1 MIIRNKKL
9 ADMIFITAMTKM
21 DKKDYSGALND
32 FKRITELDDNADAM
46 YNIGTM
52 YATGRGT
59 EQNFLEAAKWFKR
72 AADKGIEGAS
82 QLLTKTRLDYINSNI
97 DNLNEKGLYNAVTEF
112 VSEALKQNDI
122 FGTANAYL
130 CEYGNFM
137 LKKGEH
143 EKALKAYRTGA
154 IYGRSADCCY
164 NTAVEYY
171 QGYLVKSIPAALYW
185 FDKAARYG
193 DAEASKTRDNI
204 INSYNDQN
212 GDKSTKEMLGSIA
225 MMCVAGNNEIPSDS
239 ERASYWLAMSN

>member
-1 MIIRNKKL
+1 MKNKKL
-9 ADMIFITAMTKM
+9 ADMMFIVAMTKM

-32 FKRITELDDNADAM
+32 FKRVTELDDNANAM

-59 EQNFLEAAKWFKR
+59 EQNFLEAAKWFQR
-72 AADKGIEGAS
+72 AADKGIAEAL
-82 QLLTKTRLDYINSNI
+82 QLLAKTRLYYMNSNI
-97 DNLNEKGLYNAVTEF
+97 DNLTEKGLYDAVTEF
-112 VSEALKQNDI
+112 VSEVLKQNDI
-122 FGTANAYL
+122 FSAVNKYL

-171 QGYLVKSIPAALYW
+171 QGYIIKSIPAALYW
-185 FDKAARYG
+185 FDKAAQYG
-193 DAEASKTRDNI
+193 DTEASKTRDNI
-204 INSYNDQN
+204 ISSYNEQN
-212 GDKSTKEMLGSIA
+212 GDKNTKELLGSIA
-225 MMCVAGNNEIPSDS
+225 MMCIVGNNEIPSDS
-239 ERASYWLAMSN
+239 ERSSYWLAMGN